1 MKVGMNPTNL
11 QRGME
16 VRDNRTNEV
25 CEITDI
31 IGFGGNATVTLH
43 NGEQELTPRFPHE
56 LSEL

>member
-1 MKVGMNPTNL
+1 MNPTNL